1 MFYKKYLMNLSTI
14 TNLTYLRESY
24 LHAINNSSAFVGK
37 TFGIGSDSHFLY
49 SSSPHL
55 DAFKWA
61 QNAPKKL
68 NESENNSV
76 K

>member
-37 TFGIGSDSHFLY
+37 TFGIGSNSHFLY
-49 SSSPHL
+49 SSYPHS
-55 DAFKWA
+55 DGFKFA
-61 QNAPKKL
+61 Q
-68 NESENNSV
+68 SEP
-76 K
+76 